1 MATVSNSAPPGH
13 IVARPVGRSI
23 LPLDR
28 LVLASLLLAAAPA
41 LAADPPAQGGSEVR
55 GVNPA
60 DILNRAD
67 LILKLVNQKQG
78 ETIIG
83 VAKFDKKLGDGLGAN
98 LELPFASYN
107 NIGTMDAFGIGDVF
121 LRVRYVKAINPG
133 LIALASAELVVPLA
147 TDPLL
152 GTGKWQL
159 NPGGGFV
166 KIWSQK
172 AFTAIVYK
180 RSFSIAGDAARA
192 DISINNI
199 RALQTF
205 ILDKG
210 WYTTID
216 GRHEW
221 QTRGVNED
229 WTTAEF
235 EIGRQ
240 FNARWAASIRIGK
253 IWGDRANDGALE
265 FNVRT
270 FF

>member
-1 MATVSNSAPPGH
+1 MTKSL
-13 IVARPVGRSI
+13 ART
-23 LPLDR
+23 
-28 LVLASLLLAAAPA
+28 AAAALLLAAAPA
-41 LAADPPAQGGSEVR
+41 LAADLPAQGGSEVR

-67 LILKLVNQKQG
+67 LIFKAINQKQG
-78 ETIIG
+78 ETLVG
-83 VAKFDKKLGDGLGAN
+83 VAKYDKKLGDGLGAN

-107 NIGTMDAFGIGDVF
+107 NIGASDAFGLGDMSM
-121 LRVRYVKAINPG
+121 RIRYVKALNPG

-159 NPGGGFV
+159 NPGGGIV
-166 KIWSQK
+166 KIWSPRS
-172 AFTAIVYK
+172 FTALVYK
-180 RSFSIAGDAARA
+180 HSFSIAGDAARA
-192 DISINNI
+192 DISINQA

-205 ILDKG
+205 ILDRG
-210 WYTTID
+210 YYITLD
-216 GRHEW
+216 GKHEW
-221 QTRGVNED
+221 QTLGVNED

-240 FNARWAASIRIGK
+240 FSARWAASLRLGK
-253 IWGDRANDGALE
+253 TWGDRANDGALE
-265 FNVRT
+265 LNVRT

>member
-1 MATVSNSAPPGH
+1 MFSIIARAASAGGFFM
-13 IVARPVGRSI
+13 VAALLPMPVRAAE
-23 LPLDR
+23 P
-28 LVLASLLLAAAPA
+28 LAAA
-41 LAADPPAQGGSEVR
+41 GSEVR

-67 LILKLVNQKQG
+67 LIFKVINQKQG
-78 ETIIG
+78 ETLVA
-83 VAKFDKKLGDGLGAN
+83 VAKYDKKLGDGLGAN
-98 LELPFASYN
+98 VEVPFASYN
-107 NIGTMDAFGIGDVF
+107 NIGVNDAFGIGDVSM
-121 LRVRYVKAINPG
+121 RIRYVKALNPG

-152 GTGKWQL
+152 GAGKWQL

-180 RSFSIAGDAARA
+180 HSFSIAGDAARA
-192 DISINNI
+192 DISVNNI

-205 ILDKG
+205 ILDNG

-216 GRHEW
+216 GKHEW

-235 EIGRQ
+235 EVGRQ
-240 FNARWAASIRIGK
+240 FNARWAASLRIGK
-253 IWGDRANDGALE
+253 TWGDRANNGALE
-265 FNVRT
+265 MNVRT

>member
-1 MATVSNSAPPGH
+1 MLNIFGRAAMAGAF
-13 IVARPVGRSI
+13 
-23 LPLDR
+23 
-28 LVLASLLLAAAPA
+28 LAVAAPTP
-41 LAADPPAQGGSEVR
+41 LWAAEPPATAGSEVR

-67 LILKLVNQKQG
+67 LIVKVINQKQG
-78 ETIIG
+78 ETITT
-83 VAKFDKKLGDGLGAN
+83 VAKYDKKLGDGLGAN
-98 LELPFASYN
+98 FELPFASYN
-107 NIGTMDAFGIGDVF
+107 NIGTMDAFGIGDAF
-121 LRVRYVKAINPG
+121 MRIRYVKALNPG
-133 LIALASAELVVPLA
+133 LIALASAELVVPVA

-152 GTGKWQL
+152 GTGKWQV

-172 AFTAIVYK
+172 AFTALVYK
-180 RSFSIAGDAARA
+180 HSFSIAGDSSRA
-192 DISINNI
+192 DISINNA

-210 WYTTID
+210 WYVTLD

-229 WTTAEF
+229 WTTAEL
-235 EIGRQ
+235 ELGRQ
-240 FNARWAASIRIGK
+240 FSARWAGSLRIGK
-253 IWGDRANDGALE
+253 TWGDRANNGALE
-265 FNVRT
+265 LNVRT